1 MGWDQR
7 RVHGDTL
14 RRKAGQANK
23 TLNYNRNMDVSKL
36 KVADLKKE
44 LKARGLSVSGSKIEL
59 VERLQ
64 EATQDEDATENVLDN
79 DDLLDEDAVLADE
92 SEEAILDE
100 EDNVLLT
107 PTSILASETKSPLKT
122 PVNEGTTVTATKKVI
137 LNRNPISM
145 AAIPAAK
152 TETINSRKISVD
164 MESQKETSNGDGSD
178 NGEEKKSGVVKL
190 GSLSAEERA
199 KLRAQKFGVP
209 IPDNAKKSVRA
220 ERFGLTTKEATK
232 ETSKETI
239 KQAPTESKEV
249 LDEKLLKRQ
258 ARFGGVTAAEV
269 DVKNRKGPK
278 GSERRPL
285 PLLRPVTTNS
295 NANEP

>member
-1 MGWDQR
+1 MGTW
-7 RVHGDTL
+7 G

-178 NGEEKKSGVVKL
+178 NV
-190 GSLSAEERA
+190 
-199 KLRAQKFGVP
+199 
-209 IPDNAKKSVRA
+209 KKSVRA

-258 ARFGGVTAAEV
+258 ARFGVVTAAEV
-269 DVKNRKGPK
+269 DVKKQKRAERFGTAPTAAATAGNDELKRKRA
-278 GSERRPL
+278 ERFGL
-285 PLLRPVTTNS
+285 
-295 NANEP
+295 A

>member
-1 MGWDQR
+1 MGTW
-7 RVHGDTL
+7 G

-64 EATQDEDATENVLDN
+64 EATQ
-79 DDLLDEDAVLADE
+79 
-92 SEEAILDE
+92 DE

-164 MESQKETSNGDGSD
+164 MESQKE
-178 NGEEKKSGVVKL
+178 
-190 GSLSAEERA
+190 
-199 KLRAQKFGVP
+199 
-209 IPDNAKKSVRA
+209 
-220 ERFGLTTKEATK
+220 
-232 ETSKETI
+232 
-239 KQAPTESKEV
+239 
-249 LDEKLLKRQ
+249 
-258 ARFGGVTAAEV
+258 
-269 DVKNRKGPK
+269 
-278 GSERRPL
+278 
-285 PLLRPVTTNS
+285 
-295 NANEP
+295 

>member
-1 MGWDQR
+1 MGG
-7 RVHGDTL
+7 VVLHGV

-59 VERLQ
+59 VERFQ

-209 IPDNAKKSVRA
+209 IPDNVKKSVRA
-220 ERFGLTTKEATK
+220 ERFGLTT
-232 ETSKETI
+232 KETI

-258 ARFGGVTAAEV
+258 ARFGVVTAAEV
-269 DVKNRKGPK
+269 DVKKQKRAERFGTAPTAAATAGNDELKRKRA
-278 GSERRPL
+278 ERFGL
-285 PLLRPVTTNS
+285 
-295 NANEP
+295 A